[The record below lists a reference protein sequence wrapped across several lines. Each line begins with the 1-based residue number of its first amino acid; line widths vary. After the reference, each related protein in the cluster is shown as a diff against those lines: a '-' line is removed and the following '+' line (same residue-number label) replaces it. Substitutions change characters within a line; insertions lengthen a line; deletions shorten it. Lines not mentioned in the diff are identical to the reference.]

1 MTSEP
6 QELRDEIEQTRADLG
21 ETVEALA
28 AKTDVKARAKDAVD
42 QAKADVT
49 AKVAKVKDTA
59 DQVRTDVADGARV
72 AGERTGQA
80 VEVVREQVRRRPVPL
95 LALAAGVTAAGVV
108 GYLLWRRR
116 R

>member
-28 AKTDVKARAKDAVD
+28 AKADVKARAKDAVD
-42 QAKADVT
+42 QVKADVT
-49 AKVAKVKDTA
+49 AKVKNTA
-59 DQVRTDVADGARV
+59 DQVRADVTDAARA

-80 VEVVREQVRRRPVPL
+80 VDVVREQVRRRPVPL
-95 LALAAGVTAAGVV
+95 LALVAGVTAAGVV